1 MPPNS
6 GPRWQP
12 AYRVHVYDV
21 FTDHLHETR
30 RIPQSKTIFAD
41 FHSANLAEECLAAI
55 KGAEDAF
62 ARLETEVETILAA
75 VLRKLAPPR
84 RSPEPTVTEGSSG
97 KGKGKEREDGEEQ
110 PRRRTLWVEA
120 RAVHTLLK
128 YLVFLRF
135 RNSEQYHETVLA
147 LGKKASQSHPWM
159 RLIPRGPL
167 RRRAV
172 LRSIC
177 AFLDHALEVVEARGG
192 EDTCASGPA
201 QHAEYFADIEEHC
214 WRPIREGTS
223 EISFGIASEAQE
235 FLSTEKSFGNLD
247 DLDP

>member
-1 MPPNS
+1 M
-6 GPRWQP
+6 
-12 AYRVHVYDV
+12 
-21 FTDHLHETR
+21 
-30 RIPQSKTIFAD
+30 
-41 FHSANLAEECLAAI
+41 
-55 KGAEDAF
+55 
-62 ARLETEVETILAA
+62 ETILAA
-75 VLRKLAPPR
+75 VLRKLTPPR
-84 RSPEPTVTEGSSG
+84 CLPEPAVTEGSSR
-97 KGKGKEREDGEEQ
+97 KGKGKEREDSKEQ
-110 PRRRTLWVEA
+110 PRRRTLWLEA

-177 AFLDHALEVVEARGG
+177 AFLDHDFEVVEAHSGR
-192 EDTCASGPA
+192 EDACAGGPA